1 MVITGRVC
9 TSACVCVC
17 VCAHQAQIHG
27 FLHTTKGVR
36 ERVTVRNYYLQA
48 ATTKHILLSCLQ
60 YVAETLSAFRQQS
73 IFSGSHYAQLKITS
87 SKYMEHVYK
96 TWWDCADKAAMHSA
110 ALPYARSTYL
120 NIWLCTQSEHWS
132 TVQWSLTS
140 VSLWVDNKSMT
151 HPDFSISF
159 PCREILRSSLLSSL
173 WVRGSNR
180 NRFIPNG

>member
-1 MVITGRVC
+1 MLSRARK
-9 TSACVCVC
+9 TSVLLGHHLRSLATLLFSSHQSEASGWQNQLGLHICVPYGYHWARMYICLHVCVC

-96 TWWDCADKAAMHSA
+96 T
-110 ALPYARSTYL
+110 
-120 NIWLCTQSEHWS
+120 
-132 TVQWSLTS
+132 
-140 VSLWVDNKSMT
+140 
-151 HPDFSISF
+151 
-159 PCREILRSSLLSSL
+159 
-173 WVRGSNR
+173 
-180 NRFIPNG
+180 